1 MKFRTISFCWKGFDS
16 STSDSTITTD
26 FTTTTDY
33 TLTTDFI
40 TTNDSTITTD
50 DTSTTDSTITTDST
64 TTPTPVTYIVFLTN
78 LVKIAPILKN
88 KASRISVC
96 LDIDPDLVFQVATN
110 TVSFYIFI
118 FNCDI

>member
-1 MKFRTISFCWKGFDS
+1 MKFRTIFFCWKGS
-16 STSDSTITTD
+16 STTDSTTD
-26 FTTTTDY
+26 FT
-33 TLTTDFI
+33 

-50 DTSTTDSTITTDST
+50 YTSTTDYTVTTDSTINTDSTITTDST

-110 TVSFYIFI
+110 TVSCFIFI
-118 FNCDI
+118 FNCDV